1 MRTNFVME
9 DFKHIT
15 MVRGDTLS
23 FGLVIEDDNGNPMDV
38 DSAFFTAKRNYT
50 DEIALFQKKIGEGI
64 TKVGDGT
71 YTVRLRPDETANA
84 EAGNYFYDFSVGV
97 NGDVFT
103 LMRGVLEILMD
114 VTIGG

>member
-23 FGLVIEDDNGNPMDV
+23 FGIVIEDDNGNPLDI
-38 DSAFFTAKRNYT
+38 DSAFFTAKKNYT
-50 DEIALFQKKIGEGI
+50 DDTILFQKKMGVGI
-64 TKVGDGT
+64 TKVADGT
-71 YTVRLRPDETANA
+71 YSVRVRPDETANA
-84 EAGNYFYDFSVGV
+84 EAGNYFYDFQVGV

-103 LMRGVLEILMD
+103 IMRGVLELLMD